1 MKQPEELNAEFELQL
16 TEALRSVA
24 PPEGFADR
32 VLAHAHSPAPASA
45 KVIRMPL
52 RARPWVR
59 GMISGA
65 IAAGLLVG
73 VYTGQQAHQRY
84 ERHERQRAERAQ
96 QQFDAGIRI
105 TDRTLEHVRVQ
116 LQQAGIPAGD

>member
-1 MKQPEELNAEFELQL
+1 MKQPEALDSEFELQL
-16 TEALRSVA
+16 KEALRSVA

-32 VLAHAHSPAPASA
+32 VMARAHAPAPATI
-45 KVIRMPL
+45 IRMPL

-73 VYTGQQAHQRY
+73 VYTGEQAHQRH
-84 ERHERQRAERAQ
+84 ERYERQRAERAQ
-96 QQFDAGIRI
+96 QQFDTGMRI
-105 TDRTLEHVRVQ
+105 TDQTLEHVRVQ
-116 LQQAGIPAGD
+116 LQQAGIAVGD